1 MARISSAH
9 HIFGIEHLLGE
20 LGNVKGSVL
29 LGSSWGEGGEPNHKE
44 VQPRKRNKIDSQF
57 SKVGVQLAWE
67 SERASNS
74 AHGGWDQMVKVTVG
88 GSGEFE
94 SPEADIVE
102 GLIVDDHALV
112 SVFD

>member
-1 MARISSAH
+1 
-9 HIFGIEHLLGE
+9 
-20 LGNVKGSVL
+20 
-29 LGSSWGEGGEPNHKE
+29 
-44 VQPRKRNKIDSQF
+44 
-57 SKVGVQLAWE
+57 
-67 SERASNS
+67 
-74 AHGGWDQMVKVTVG
+74 MVKVTVG